1 MYYTERLKWVRDC
14 KNVTQKELAKQI
26 GVRQQQYARY
36 EKGVNV
42 MPITHLASI
51 CRVLDVSADY
61 ILGLSD
67 EATSLKNNSKKLTQ
81 K

>member
-1 MYYTERLKWVRDC
+1 
-14 KNVTQKELAKQI
+14 
-26 GVRQQQYARY
+26 
-36 EKGVNV
+36 